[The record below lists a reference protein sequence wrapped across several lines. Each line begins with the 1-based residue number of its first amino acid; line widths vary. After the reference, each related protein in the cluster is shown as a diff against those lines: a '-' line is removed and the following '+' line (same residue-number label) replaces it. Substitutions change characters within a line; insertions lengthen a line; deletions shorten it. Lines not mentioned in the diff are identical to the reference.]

1 MRRIVSFGPAFVVLL
16 CVALV
21 VVVAPQAVRRLS
33 IEQTRANVRLA
44 QQTVD
49 SDDLLDRLNKAVR
62 AVAVA
67 TEPSVVHL
75 AVVGDI
81 GRDTP
86 FRSASGSGWVY
97 DDQGHIVTNAHVVAG
112 AKTIL
117 AQFSDGRVLHASL
130 VGLDPATDVAV
141 IHVEPDVPL
150 IPIRRASGQ
159 RISKGDRVFAFGSP
173 FEFKFSM
180 SEGIVSGLGRTA
192 RTAMGF
198 AGFSNFIQTDAA
210 VNPGNSGGPL
220 VDIHARLI
228 GMNVAIAT
236 AENTQGSSQGQSAGI
251 SFAIPLGI
259 IEDRV
264 PQIIA
269 GGPIESGYLGIRFA
283 GREGVPT
290 GPGQPPGVPVGGV
303 TKGGPADKNGLQA
316 GDVIAAINGEQVT
329 SGEVL
334 RALIAS
340 SRPGSKITLK
350 VFRNGAPMDIDVT
363 LDAMPSEVVDDQY
376 LETLRREY
384 GLVLRDEPE
393 QKAIVAFVIPRS
405 GASIAGLAA
414 GQQLTS
420 VNDQPVLDAA
430 DGARRL
436 IGAGLLTGRVVHVQV
451 VVPGDENKTPR
462 ELELRSDE

>member
-21 VVVAPQAVRRLS
+21 LVVAPQAVRRLS
-33 IEQTRANVRLA
+33 VEETRANVRLA
-44 QQTVD
+44 QQTLD
-49 SDDLLDRLNKAVR
+49 SDDILDRLNKAVR
-62 AVAVA
+62 AVALS

-75 AVVGDI
+75 AVVGDL
-81 GRDTP
+81 GHDAP

-141 IHVEPDVPL
+141 IHVDPDVPL
-150 IPIRRASGQ
+150 IPIRRATGQ
-159 RISKGDRVFAFGSP
+159 RVAKGDRVFAFGSP

-180 SEGIVSGLGRTA
+180 SQGIVSGLGRTA

-220 VDIHARLI
+220 VDIHGRLV
-228 GMNVAIAT
+228 GMVVAIAT

-264 PQIIA
+264 PQLIE

-290 GPGQPPGVPVGGV
+290 GAGQPPGVRIGDV
-303 TKGGPADKNGLQA
+303 TSGGPAEKAGLQA
-316 GDVIAAINGEQVT
+316 GDIIAAIDDQQVT
-329 SGEVL
+329 SGETL

-340 SRPGSKITLK
+340 KRAGAKVSLK
-350 VFRNGAPMDIDVT
+350 VFRDGAPQTFDAT
-363 LDAMPSEVVDDQY
+363 LEALPREIVDDQY
-376 LETLRREY
+376 LQAVSSGF
-384 GLVLRDEPE
+384 GLVLRDENDM
-393 QKAIVAFVIPRS
+393 KAMVAFAVPNT

-414 GQQLTS
+414 GQQLVS
-420 VNDQPVLDAA
+420 VGGQPVTDATDAA
-430 DGARRL
+430 RKLVNG
-436 IGAGLLTGRVVHVQV
+436 GLFTGRVVRVGV
-451 VVPGDENKTPR
+451 IVPGDDNKTPR
-462 ELELRSDE
+462 ELELRTQE